1 MSAALKNLIR
11 ETLVAQRT
19 IAQEIIAFD
28 AVIDFITS
36 SLTNSIPA
44 WTNTLTFNTDGSGDG
59 EFCLYPDTNGAL
71 RYWKTKT
78 DGNINNAPPT
88 NPATTENTNWIEVSP
103 SAGSALKEW
112 AAGLYGTGLIIV
124 VHNNDLY
131 KLANATRPYLS
142 ANINTEI
149 LDGDWLK
156 IGEGPLQL
164 TADATAAPII
174 LDSLKQRDVLV
185 VASEA
190 ITAGK
195 TLQFDNDDN
204 LLRKKFLFIIT
215 GTPVLELPADCKMP
229 GWQSG
234 WTDADKELDFA
245 AIGEGDFQLDF
256 IWNSV
261 GGYYQATLSGPF

>member
-1 MSAALKNLIR
+1 MSVALKNQIR
-11 ETLVAQRT
+11 ETLVAPRS
-19 IAQEIIAFD
+19 IDQEVTAFD
-28 AVIDFITS
+28 ALIDYITS

-44 WTNTLTFNTDGSGDG
+44 WINTLTFNTDGSGDG

-156 IGEGPLQL
+156 IGEGPLVL
-164 TADATAAPII
+164 SADTTAAPIV
-174 LDSLKQRDVLV
+174 LDSLNQRDVLFTGT
-185 VASEA
+185 AA
-190 ITAGK
+190 ISTNK
-195 TLQFDNDDN
+195 TLQFDNAGN
-204 LLRKKFLFIIT
+204 VLRKKFLLTIS
-215 GTPVLELPADCKMP
+215 GTPVITLPADCKMP
-229 GWQSG
+229 GWQAG
-234 WTDADKELDFA
+234 WTDADKELDFE
-245 AIGEGDFQLDF
+245 AIGEGDFELDF
-256 IWNSV
+256 VWNSV
-261 GGYYQATLSGPF
+261 GGYYRTTLAGPF